1 MVNAKVLLDTRRAK
15 SDGSFNVI
23 IRITDYNKVYTINS
37 GISVPEKLWNQ
48 QKSEVDKSH
57 PNAKLINL
65 KLSKTYFQV
74 QQAILKYE
82 DNFSIE
88 AIRNFIDGKPELQ
101 KTLNFK
107 TFTDNLINEMFETEK
122 TGNALVY
129 TTASNRFLEFC
140 NNPSIRFDEIDY
152 LVLEKFNHF
161 LVLEGLKQNSISN
174 YFRTLRAIYNKAI
187 KAKIIERS
195 AYPFHDITIKP
206 EKTTKRAI
214 LKEDISKFI
223 NYASNEN
230 SPCNIALKYFLLSYY
245 LIGISFTDLAY
256 LTKENIVDGRIV
268 YRRRK
273 TKKNYSVKIFPQ
285 AQTIL
290 SHFHSDDKDYLLPIL
305 PKDIP
310 CNGKKAKKMIQQW
323 IKTTNKHLNKLAEK
337 LEIKGTITTY
347 VARHTF
353 ATNAKRLGYSY
364 ELIAEALGHEFG
376 NKITN
381 IYLDSFDK
389 EIIDSMHQKVIES

>member
-1 MVNAKVLLDTRRAK
+1 MVNSKILLDTRRPK
-15 SDGSFNVI
+15 SDGTFNVI
-23 IRITDYNKVYTINS
+23 IRITNYNKVYTINS
-37 GISVPEKLWNQ
+37 GISIHTKFWNK

-88 AIRNFIDGKPELQ
+88 AIRNFIDGKPEQ
-101 KTLNFK
+101 EKSINFK
-107 TFTDNLINEMFETEK
+107 TFTDKLINEMFETEK

-129 TTASNRFLEFC
+129 NTALNRFMDFC
-140 NNPSIRFDEIDY
+140 NNPSIKFSEIDY
-152 LVLEKFNHF
+152 SLLEKFNNY

-195 AYPFHDITIKP
+195 SYPFHDITIKS
-206 EKTTKRAI
+206 EKTTKRAV
-214 LKEDISKFI
+214 LSEDFNKII
-223 NYASNEN
+223 NYSPNEN
-230 SPCNIALKYFLLSYY
+230 SPSDIALKYFLLSYY

-273 TKKNYSVKIFPQ
+273 TKKNYSIKIFPQ
-285 AQTIL
+285 AETIL
-290 SHFHSDDKDYLLPIL
+290 SYFYKEDNYYLLPIL
-305 PKDIP
+305 SKEIP
-310 CNGKKAKKMIQQW
+310 SNGIKAKKIIQQW
-323 IKTTNKHLNKLAEK
+323 IKTTNKHLNKVANK
-337 LEIKGTITTY
+337 IGIKNSITTY

-353 ATNAKRLGYSY
+353 ATNAKKLGYSY
-364 ELIAEALGHEFG
+364 ELIAEALGHEYG

-389 EIIDSMHQKVIES
+389 EIVDRMHQKVIES

>member
-48 QKSEVDKSH
+48 QNSEVDKSH

-74 QQAILKYE
+74 QKAILKFE

-88 AIRNFIDGKPELQ
+88 AIRNFIDGKPEIQ
-101 KTLNFK
+101 KTLDFK
-107 TFTDNLINEMFETEK
+107 TFTDNLIKEMFETEK

-129 TTASNRFLEFC
+129 TTASNRFLVFC
-140 NNPSIRFDEIDY
+140 SNPSIRFDEIDY
-152 LVLEKFNHF
+152 SILEKFNHY

-187 KAKIIERS
+187 KAKIVDRS
-195 AYPFHDITIKP
+195 SYPFFDITVKA

-214 LKEDISKFI
+214 SKEDISKFI
-223 NYASNEN
+223 NYTSVEN
-230 SPCNIALKYFLLSYY
+230 TPIDTALKYFLLSYY
-245 LIGISFTDLAY
+245 LIGISFTDLA
-256 LTKENIVDGRIV
+256 LLKRENIVDGRIV
-268 YRRRK
+268 YRRKK
-273 TKKNYSVKIFPQ
+273 TKKDYSVMVFPQ
-285 AQTIL
+285 AERLL
-290 SHFHSDDKDYLLPIL
+290 SEFKSIDSDYLLPIL

-310 CNGKKAKKMIQQW
+310 CNGRKAKKIIQQW
-323 IKTTNKHLNKLAEK
+323 IKITNKHLKILAEY
-337 LEIKGTITTY
+337 LEINGLITTY

-353 ATNAKRLGYSY
+353 ATTAKRLGYSY
-364 ELIAEALGHEFG
+364 ELIAEALGHQYG
-376 NKITN
+376 NKVTN
-381 IYLDSFDK
+381 IYLDSFEK
-389 EIIDSMHQKVIES
+389 EVIDAMHKHVISN

>member
-48 QKSEVDKSH
+48 QKSEVDKLH

-65 KLSKTYFQV
+65 KLSKTYFKV
-74 QQAILKYE
+74 QQAILKFE

-88 AIRNFIDGKPELQ
+88 AIRNFIDDKPDIQ
-101 KTLNFK
+101 KILNFK
-107 TFTDNLINEMFETEK
+107 AFTDNLIKEMFETEK

-129 TTASNRFLEFC
+129 TTASNRFLDFC
-140 NNPSIRFDEIDY
+140 NNPNIRFDEIDY
-152 LVLEKFNHF
+152 SVLEKFNHY
-161 LVLEGLKQNSISN
+161 LILQGLKQNSISN

-187 KAKIIERS
+187 KAKLIERS
-195 AYPFHDITIKP
+195 AYPFYDITIKS

-214 LKEDISKFI
+214 PKEDINKFI
-223 NYASNEN
+223 NYTSNEN
-230 SPCNIALKYFLLSYY
+230 SSCDIALKYFLLSYY
-245 LIGISFTDLAY
+245 LIGTSFTDLAY

-273 TKKNYSVKIFPQ
+273 TKKNYSIKIFPQ
-285 AQTIL
+285 AETIL
-290 SHFHSDDKDYLLPIL
+290 AFFNTDDNGYLLPIL
-305 PKDIP
+305 PNDIP
-310 CNGKKAKKMIQQW
+310 SNGKKAKKIIQQW
-323 IKTTNKHLNKLAEK
+323 IKITNKYLNKLAEK
-337 LEIKGTITTY
+337 LEIKSTITTY
-347 VARHTF
+347 GARHTF

-364 ELIAEALGHEFG
+364 ELIAEALGHEYG

-381 IYLDSFDK
+381 IYLDNFDLDLV
-389 EIIDSMHQKVIES
+389 DSMHQKVIDS

>member
-48 QKSEVDKSH
+48 QNSEVDKSH

-74 QQAILKYE
+74 QKAILKFE

-88 AIRNFIDGKPELQ
+88 AIRNFIDGKPDTQ
-101 KTLNFK
+101 KTLDFK

-152 LVLEKFNHF
+152 LMLEKFNHY
-161 LVLEGLKQNSISN
+161 LLLEGLKQNSISN
-174 YFRTLRAIYNKAI
+174 YFRTLRAIYNRAI

-195 AYPFHDITIKP
+195 AYPFYDITIKP

-214 LKEDISKFI
+214 LKEDITKFI
-223 NYASNEN
+223 NYTSNEN
-230 SPCNIALKYFLLSYY
+230 SPCDIV
-245 LIGISFTDLAY
+245 
-256 LTKENIVDGRIV
+256 ENP
-268 YRRRK
+268 
-273 TKKNYSVKIFPQ
+273 VK
-285 AQTIL
+285 L
-290 SHFHSDDKDYLLPIL
+290 
-305 PKDIP
+305 
-310 CNGKKAKKMIQQW
+310 
-323 IKTTNKHLNKLAEK
+323 
-337 LEIKGTITTY
+337 TTY
-347 VARHTF
+347 FRSKLTIVS
-353 ATNAKRLGYSY
+353 G
-364 ELIAEALGHEFG
+364 
-376 NKITN
+376 
-381 IYLDSFDK
+381 
-389 EIIDSMHQKVIES
+389 